1 MEKQFKTSDSND
13 NKSLKLSSRNVKRL
27 CGMAMFVA
35 LAIVVTLLTKWM
47 RVAHL
52 TFDAK
57 DAIITIAAYIYGP
70 VSALG
75 MSLATSLIET
85 LTFGGD
91 TGWFGFLMNF
101 LSTAVFSLTASII
114 YIRKRNINYAII
126 GLAAA
131 TVLTTGVMLLLN
143 TFVAPFYFGLS
154 LFDPYIMNMLPT
166 LLLPFNLA
174 KALMNS
180 AIAMYLYKPLLAAL
194 REARLLEGTS
204 KNMFTFNRNTKIILA
219 AGSVAIVVST
229 IIFVILINQY

>member
-1 MEKQFKTSDSND
+1 MEKQFKTPDND
-13 NKSLKLSSRNVKRL
+13 KKSLKLSSRNVKRL

-47 RVAHL
+47 QVAHL

-194 REARLLEGTS
+194 REARLLEGTT

-219 AGSVAIVVST
+219 AGSVAIVLST
-229 IIFVILINQY
+229 IIFVILMNQY

>member
-1 MEKQFKTSDSND
+1 MEKQFKTPDSND

>member
-1 MEKQFKTSDSND
+1 MEKQFKMPDSND

>member
-1 MEKQFKTSDSND
+1 MPDSND

>member
-1 MEKQFKTSDSND
+1 MEKQFKTPDND

-57 DAIITIAAYIYGP
+57 DAVITIAAYIYGP

-219 AGSVAIVVST
+219 AGSVAIVVSA
-229 IIFVILINQY
+229 IIFVILMNQY